1 VTMHSS
7 LGYLKRLRLKA
18 DLALVPMTKV
28 VHIAGCRVN
37 NMRMY

>member
-7 LGYLKRLRLKA
+7 LGYLRRLRPKV
-18 DLALVPMTKV
+18 DLAMVPVTKV
-28 VHIAGCRVN
+28 GHIAGCRVN